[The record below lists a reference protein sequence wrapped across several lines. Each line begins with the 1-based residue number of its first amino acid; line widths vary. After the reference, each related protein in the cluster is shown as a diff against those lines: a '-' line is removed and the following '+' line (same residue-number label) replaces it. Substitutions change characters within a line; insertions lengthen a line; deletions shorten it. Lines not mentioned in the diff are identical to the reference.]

1 MKISELSVRRPVFAA
16 VLSMFLVLI
25 GLASAMKLAVREYPD
40 IDPPIVSIDVT
51 YRGAS
56 AEVMET
62 RVTQIIED
70 QVAGLEGIAKLTSS
84 SRDERATVTLEFSL
98 NRNVDEAANDVRDRV
113 GRVLSQLPPE
123 ADPPQI
129 AKLDSDTQPVMWLT
143 FTSDRHSTLEL
154 TDIAERMLVDRL
166 SVVEGV
172 ARVQLG
178 GARRY
183 AMRVWLDREAM
194 AARGITSEDITQAL
208 RRENVELPAGRLE
221 SAQREFTLR
230 TRTGLV
236 RPEDFAALVID
247 RGSDGNFVR
256 LGDVAQVRIGAE
268 DERSI
273 ARANF
278 EEAISLGIEQQSK
291 ANTVEVSRG
300 IRRAMDEVMP
310 SLPEGVEIGI
320 NFDRAAFIEAS
331 MFEVLKALGFALTL
345 VLLVIYLF
353 LGNLRATLV
362 PALTIPICVIAT
374 FSVMALFGY
383 SINVLILLGLV
394 LAIGLVVDDAIVV
407 LENIWRRV
415 EEGQPPLLAA
425 VEGSKEIGF
434 AVIATTL
441 VLVSVFLPISFI
453 QGNVGRLFRE
463 FGVAVAAAVTIS
475 SLVALTLIPMLSS
488 KIFKAGA
495 QRGWFTTKIEKGF
508 HRLSNGYR
516 RVLAVVVPNPWP
528 VLALALLVTVAAAG
542 LFRALPSEYSPR
554 EDRGILF
561 TVLTAPPGASLE
573 YTEAYARQM
582 EEILMRYVER
592 GDARR
597 VLLRVPGGW
606 GGGGGG
612 VDSARAIVL
621 LEDWANRTLS
631 AEELA
636 DEMRNDL
643 GALPG
648 AQVRVVTPGGLG
660 VRGADRPVQMV
671 LGGAEYAQLAAWR
684 DELMAAAEGIGGIRG
699 LDSNYE
705 ERQPQMRIVIDR
717 NRAAELG
724 VSLENIGRTLET
736 MLGSRAVTTFIDRG
750 REYRV
755 ILQGLAEGRATPS
768 DLSNIYV
775 RSENTGRLVPLSNLV
790 SIAERAGPSQLRRF
804 DRLRSITLSG
814 GLEPGTSLG
823 QALDEFETLAR
834 QILPPEIRISWDGES
849 REFKESGQSLYITF
863 VMALLVVFLVLAAQ
877 FESFR
882 HPLVIMFTVP
892 LAVTGALLGLWLYG
906 ASINVYSQIG
916 LIMLVGLAAKNGV
929 LIVEFANQ
937 LRDRGREFE
946 EALIEASAIRLR
958 PVLMTSACTAIGALP
973 LLLASGAG
981 SESRQAV
988 GIVVVYGM
996 ALTTLLTLFV
1006 VPAAYSVIAR
1016 NTQSPGFVSKKLEK
1030 LRREAGP
1037 DPRLPVPEPTGP
1049 AARVGSDPT

>member
-1 MKISELSVRRPVFAA
+1 MKISEISVRRPVFAT

-25 GLASAMKLAVREYPD
+25 GLASAMNLAVREYPD
-40 IDPPIVSIDVT
+40 IDPPIVSIDT
-51 YRGAS
+51 FYRGAS
-56 AEVMET
+56 AEVIET

-84 SRDERATVTLEFSL
+84 SRDERSSVTIEFSL

-129 AKLDSDTQPVMWLT
+129 AKTDSDTQPVMWLT

-154 TDIAERMLVDRL
+154 TDIAERMLIDRF

-172 ARVQLG
+172 ARVQIG

-183 AMRVWLDREAM
+183 AMRVWMDRQAM
-194 AARGITSEDITQAL
+194 AARGITSEDITSAL

-221 SAQREFTLR
+221 STQREFTLR
-230 TRTGLV
+230 TRTGLT
-236 RPEDFAALVID
+236 RPEDFEALVVT

-273 ARANF
+273 ARANLVP
-278 EEAISLGIEQQSK
+278 AISLGIEQQSK
-291 ANTVEVSRG
+291 ANTVEVSQG
-300 IRRAMDEVMP
+300 IRAAMEEVLP
-310 SLPEGVEIGI
+310 SLPEGVAIAI

-331 MFEVLKALGFALTL
+331 MTEVVKALVFALTL

-353 LGNLRATLV
+353 LGNVRATIV

-374 FSVMALFGY
+374 FSVMAVFGY

-394 LAIGLVVDDAIVV
+394 LAIGLVVDDAIIV

-425 VEGSKEIGF
+425 VEGSREIGF

-463 FGVAVAAAVTIS
+463 FGVAVAAAVGIS

-488 KIFKAGA
+488 KLFKEGE
-495 QRGWFTTKIEKGF
+495 QRGRFTQMIERGF
-508 HRLSNGYR
+508 KRLSGVYR
-516 RVLAVVVPNPWP
+516 RLLSSVVPRPWAVLAV
-528 VLALALLVTVAAAG
+528 ALLVTVMAAG
-542 LFRALPSEYSPR
+542 LFRMLPSEYSPR
-554 EDRGILF
+554 EDRGIFF
-561 TVLTAPPGASLE
+561 TLITAPPGASLE
-573 YTEAYARQM
+573 YTETYARQM
-582 EEILMRYVER
+582 EEILMRYVES
-592 GDARR
+592 GEARR

-606 GGGGGG
+606 GGGGGA
-612 VDSARAIVL
+612 VDNARAIVL
-621 LEDWANRTLS
+621 LEDWGKRERSVEEIADQVRG
-631 AEELA
+631 ELA
-636 DEMRNDL
+636 T
-643 GALPG
+643 LPG
-648 AQVRVVTPGGLG
+648 VQARVITPAGLG

-684 DELMAAAEGIGGIRG
+684 DELMAAAEGVGGLRG

-705 ERQPQMRIVIDR
+705 ERQPQMRIVMDR

-755 ILQGLAEGRATPS
+755 ILQGLAEDRATPT

-775 RSENTGRLVPLSNLV
+775 RSETSGQLVPLSNLV

-804 DRLRSITLSG
+804 DRLRSITITA
-814 GLEPGTSLG
+814 GLEPTASLG
-823 QALDEFETLAR
+823 QALDEFEALAR
-834 QILPPEIRISWDGES
+834 SILPPDIRISWDGES
-849 REFKESGQSLYITF
+849 REFKESGGSLYATF
-863 VMALLVVFLVLAAQ
+863 IMALIVVFLVLAAQ

-892 LAVTGALLGLWLYG
+892 LAITGALLGLWAYG
-906 ASINVYSQIG
+906 GSINVYSQIG

-937 LRDRGREFE
+937 LRDRGMEFN
-946 EALIEASAIRLR
+946 EAVIEAAALRLR
-958 PVLMTSACTAIGALP
+958 PVLMTSTCTAIGALP

-996 ALTTLLTLFV
+996 ALTTVLTLFV

-1016 NTQSPGFVSKKLEK
+1016 NTRSPGHVTKKLEK
-1030 LRREAGP
+1030 LQAGAAQAQAN
-1037 DPRLPVPEPTGP
+1037 P
-1049 AARVGSDPT
+1049 AKS

>member
-1 MKISELSVRRPVFAA
+1 MKISEISVRRPVFAS
-16 VLSMFLVLI
+16 VLSMMLVLI
-25 GLASAMKLAVREYPD
+25 GLASALNLAVREYPD
-40 IDPPIVSIDVT
+40 IDPPIVSIDT
-51 YRGAS
+51 SYRGAS
-56 AEVMET
+56 AEVIET

-70 QVAGLEGIAKLTSS
+70 QVAGLEGIAKLTSTS
-84 SRDERATVTLEFSL
+84 QDERSTIVIEFSL
-98 NRNVDEAANDVRDRV
+98 SRNVDEAANDVRDRV
-113 GRVLSQLPPE
+113 GRVLASLPPE

-129 AKLDSDTQPVMWLT
+129 AKVDSDTQPVMWLT

-154 TDIAERMLVDRL
+154 TDIAERMLIDRL

-172 ARVQLG
+172 ARVRLG

-183 AMRVWLDREAM
+183 AMRIWLDREAM
-194 AARGITSEDITQAL
+194 AARGITSEDVTAAL

-230 TRTGLV
+230 TRTGLTT
-236 RPEDFAALVID
+236 PEDFSALVIR

-256 LGDVAQVRIGAE
+256 LGDVAEVRIGAE
-268 DERSI
+268 DERSV
-273 ARANF
+273 ARANMVP
-278 EEAISLGIEQQSK
+278 AISLGIEQQSK

-300 IRRAMDEVMP
+300 VRAAMDEVLP
-310 SLPEGVEIGI
+310 SLPEGVEIAV

-331 MFEVLKALGFALTL
+331 MFEVVKALAFALSL

-362 PALTIPICVIAT
+362 PAVTIPICVIAT
-374 FSVMALFGY
+374 FSVMAAFGY

-415 EEGQPPLLAA
+415 EDGEPPLLAA
-425 VEGSKEIGF
+425 VEGSREIGF
-434 AVIATTL
+434 AVVATTL

-453 QGNVGRLFRE
+453 QGNIGRLFRE
-463 FGVAVAAAVTIS
+463 FGVAVAAAVAIS

-488 KIFKAGA
+488 KLFHAGERQSRLTVVIERAFKRL
-495 QRGWFTTKIEKGF
+495 RGI
-508 HRLSNGYR
+508 YR
-516 RVLAVVVPNPWP
+516 RVLSVIVPKPWP
-528 VLALALLVTVAAAG
+528 VLAIALLVTVAAAG

-554 EDRGILF
+554 EDRGVFF

-573 YTEAYARQM
+573 YTEAYAQRM
-582 EEILMRYVER
+582 EEILMRLVES
-592 GDARR
+592 GEARR

-606 GGGGGG
+606 GTGGA
-612 VDSARAIVL
+612 VDSARAVVL
-621 LEDWANRTLS
+621 LADWDQRERS
-631 AEELA
+631 AEEIA
-636 DEMRNDL
+636 QSVRDEL

-648 AQVRVVTPGGLG
+648 AQVRVVTPQGLG

-671 LGGAEYAQLAAWR
+671 LGGAEYPALAAWR
-684 DELMAAAEGIGGIRG
+684 DELVAAAEGVGGLRN
-699 LDSNYE
+699 LDSDYE
-705 ERQPQMRIVIDR
+705 ERQPQMRVVVDR

-724 VSLENIGRTLET
+724 VSLENVGRTLET

-755 ILQGLAEGRATPS
+755 ILQGLAEGRATPN

-775 RSENTGRLVPLSNLV
+775 RSETSGQLVPLGNLV
-790 SIAERAGPSQLRRF
+790 RLEERAGPSQLRRF
-804 DRLRSITLSG
+804 DRLRSITITA
-814 GLEPGTSLG
+814 GLDAGASLG
-823 QALDEFETLAR
+823 QSLDEFEELAR
-834 QILPPEIRISWDGES
+834 SILPPDIRISWDGES
-849 REFKESGQSLYITF
+849 REFKESGGSLYATF
-863 VMALLVVFLVLAAQ
+863 VMALVVVFLVLAAQ

-882 HPLVIMFTVP
+882 HPLVIMLTVP
-892 LAVTGALLGLWLYG
+892 LAVTGALLGLWFYG

-937 LRDRGREFE
+937 LRDRGEHFE
-946 EALIEASAIRLR
+946 RAIVEAAAIRLR

-996 ALTTLLTLFV
+996 ALTTVLTLFV
-1006 VPAAYSVIAR
+1006 VPAAYAVIAR
-1016 NTQSPGFVSKKLEK
+1016 HTKSPEHVTRTLEK
-1030 LRREAGP
+1030 LRAESRP
-1037 DPRLPVPEPTGP
+1037 
-1049 AARVGSDPT
+1049 GSA

>member
-1 MKISELSVRRPVFAA
+1 MKISEISVRRPVFAT
-16 VLSMFLVLI
+16 VLSLFLVLI
-25 GLASAMKLAVREYPD
+25 GLASALNLAVREYPD
-40 IDPPIVSIDVT
+40 IDPPIVSIDTT

-56 AEVMET
+56 AEVIET

-70 QVAGLEGIAKLTSS
+70 QVAGLEGIVKLTST
-84 SRDERATVTLEFSL
+84 SRDERSTVMLEFSL

-113 GRVLSQLPPE
+113 GRVLSQLPSE

-129 AKLDSDTQPVMWLT
+129 AKSDSDTQPVMWLT

-172 ARVQLG
+172 ARVRLG

-194 AARGITSEDITQAL
+194 AARGITSEDITAAL

-221 SAQREFTLR
+221 SSQREFTLR
-230 TRTGLV
+230 TRTGLI
-236 RPEDFAALVID
+236 RPDDFAALVIE
-247 RGSDGNFVR
+247 RASDGNFVR

-268 DERSI
+268 DERSV
-273 ARANF
+273 ARANL
-278 EEAISLGIEQQSK
+278 EPAISLGIEQQSK

-300 IRRAMDEVMP
+300 IQAAIAEVMP

-331 MFEVLKALGFALTL
+331 MAEVLKALGFALTL

-353 LGNLRATLV
+353 LGNVRATLV

-374 FSVMALFGY
+374 FSVMAVFGY

-407 LENIWRRV
+407 LENIWRRI
-415 EEGQPPLLAA
+415 EEGEPPLLAA
-425 VEGSKEIGF
+425 VEGCKEIGF
-434 AVIATTL
+434 AVVATTL

-463 FGVAVAAAVTIS
+463 FGVAVAAAVGIS

-488 KIFKAGA
+488 KLFKAGE
-495 QRGWFTTKIEKGF
+495 QRGRFTNFIERGF
-508 HRLSNGYR
+508 KRLGRLYQ
-516 RVLAVVVPNPWP
+516 RVLRVVVPNPWP
-528 VLALALLVTVAAAG
+528 VLAVALLVTVAAAG
-542 LFRALPSEYSPR
+542 LFRALPSEYAPR
-554 EDRGILF
+554 EDRGIFF
-561 TVLTAPPGASLE
+561 TVMTAPPGSSLE
-573 YTEAYARQM
+573 YTEAYARRM
-582 EEILMRYVER
+582 EEILMRYVDT
-592 GDARR
+592 GDVMR

-606 GGGGGG
+606 GAGGG
-612 VDSARAIVL
+612 VDSARAVVL
-621 LEDWANRTLS
+621 LENWARRSRN
-631 AEELA
+631 AEEIAADVRRDLA
-636 DEMRNDL
+636 D
-643 GALPG
+643 LPG
-648 AQVRVVTPGGLG
+648 VQIRVITPQGLG

-671 LGGAEYAQLAAWR
+671 LGGAEYSQLAAWR
-684 DELMAAAEGIGGIRG
+684 DELMELAEGVAGMRG

-705 ERQPQMRIVIDR
+705 ERQPQMRVSVDR

-755 ILQGLAEGRATPS
+755 ILQGLAEGRATPN
-768 DLSNIYV
+768 DLTNIYV
-775 RSENTGRLVPLSNLV
+775 RSETSGQLVPLGNLV
-790 SIAERAGPSQLRRF
+790 RLEDRAGPAELRRF
-804 DRLRSITLSG
+804 DRLRSITLTA
-814 GLEPGTSLG
+814 GLDPGASLG
-823 QALDEFETLAR
+823 QALDEFEALAR
-834 QILPPEIRISWDGES
+834 SILPPEVRISWDGES
-849 REFKESGQSLYITF
+849 REFKESGHSLYITF
-863 VMALLVVFLVLAAQ
+863 VFALVVVFLVLAAQ

-892 LAVTGALLGLWLYG
+892 LAITGALLGLWAYDG
-906 ASINVYSQIG
+906 SINVYSQIG

-937 LRDRGREFE
+937 LRDRGKPFE
-946 EALIEASAIRLR
+946 DAVVEASAIRLR
-958 PVLMTSACTAIGALP
+958 PVLMTSTCTAIGALP
-973 LLLASGAG
+973 LLLATGAG
-981 SESRQAV
+981 AESRQAV

-996 ALTTLLTLFV
+996 LLTTVLTLFV
-1006 VPAAYSVIAR
+1006 VPAAYAVIAR
-1016 NTQSPGFVSKKLEK
+1016 NTKSPGHIAKKLES
-1030 LRREAGP
+1030 LRTGRGRVAGR
-1037 DPRLPVPEPTGP
+1037 DGATEP
-1049 AARVGSDPT
+1049 S

>member
-1 MKISELSVRRPVFAA
+1 MKISELSVRRPVFAT
-16 VLSMFLVLI
+16 VLSLFLVLI
-25 GLASAMKLAVREYPD
+25 GLASAMNLAVREYPD
-40 IDPPIVSIDVT
+40 IDPPIVSIDTT

-56 AEVMET
+56 AEVIET

-70 QVAGLEGIAKLTSS
+70 QVAGLEGIVKLTST
-84 SRDERATVTLEFSL
+84 SRDERSTVVIEFSL

-113 GRVLSQLPPE
+113 GRVAAQLPPE

-129 AKLDSDTQPVMWLT
+129 AKADSDTQPVMWLT

-154 TDIAERMLVDRL
+154 TDIAERMLVDRF

-172 ARVQLG
+172 ARVQIG

-194 AARGITSEDITQAL
+194 AARGITSEDITAAL

-221 SAQREFTLR
+221 STQREFTLR
-230 TRTGLV
+230 TRTGLT
-236 RPEDFAALVID
+236 RAEDFAALVIE
-247 RGSDGNFVR
+247 RGADGNFVR

-268 DERSI
+268 DERSA
-273 ARANF
+273 ARANLVP
-278 EEAISLGIEQQSK
+278 AISLGISQQSK

-300 IRRAMDEVMP
+300 IRAAMDEVMP

-331 MFEVLKALGFALTL
+331 MLEVVKALAFALSL

-353 LGNLRATLV
+353 LGNVRATLV
-362 PALTIPICVIAT
+362 PAVTIPICIIAT
-374 FSVMALFGY
+374 FSVMAFFGY

-415 EEGQPPLLAA
+415 EEGEPPLLAA
-425 VEGSKEIGF
+425 VNGSREIGF

-463 FGVAVAAAVTIS
+463 FGVAVAAAVGIS

-488 KIFKAGA
+488 KLFKAD
-495 QRGWFTTKIEKGF
+495 QERGWLTRQVERGF
-508 HRLSNGYR
+508 KRLGNFYR
-516 RVLAVVVPNPWP
+516 RLLQAIVPRPWAVLAM
-528 VLALALLVTVAAAG
+528 ALLVTVAAAG
-542 LFRALPSEYSPR
+542 LFRALPSEYAPR
-554 EDRGILF
+554 EDRGIFF
-561 TVLTAPPGASLE
+561 TLITAPPGASLE
-573 YTEAYARQM
+573 YTESYAHRM
-582 EEILMRYVER
+582 EEILMRYVDSGE
-592 GDARR
+592 ARR

-606 GGGGGG
+606 GGGGG

-621 LEDWANRTLS
+621 LEDWDQRERSVEEIANQVRGELS
-631 AEELA
+631 E
-636 DEMRNDL
+636 
-643 GALPG
+643 LPG
-648 AQVRVVTPGGLG
+648 VQARVITPAGLG

-684 DELMAAAEGIGGIRG
+684 DELMEAAEGVGGLRG
-699 LDSNYE
+699 LDSDYE
-705 ERQPQMRIVIDR
+705 ERQPQMRVVIDR

-755 ILQGLAEGRATPS
+755 ILQGLAEGRATPT
-768 DLSNIYV
+768 DLANIYV
-775 RSENTGRLVPLSNLV
+775 RSETSGLLVPLSNLV
-790 SIAERAGPSQLRRF
+790 SIAERAGPAELRRF
-804 DRLRSITLSG
+804 DRLRSITLSA
-814 GLEPGTSLG
+814 GLEPTASLG
-823 QALDEFETLAR
+823 QALDEFEALAR
-834 QILPPEIRISWDGES
+834 SILPPDIRISWDGES
-849 REFKESGQSLYITF
+849 REFKESGGSLYVTF
-863 VMALLVVFLVLAAQ
+863 VMALIVVFLVLAAQ

-892 LAVTGALLGLWLYG
+892 LAITGALLGLWAYG
-906 ASINVYSQIG
+906 GTINVYSQIG

-937 LRDRGREFE
+937 LRDRGMAFE
-946 EALIEASAIRLR
+946 EAVIEAAVIRLR

-973 LLLASGAG
+973 LLLAAGAG

-996 ALTTLLTLFV
+996 ALTTVLTLVV

-1016 NTQSPGFVSKKLEK
+1016 NTKSPGHVARRLEE
-1030 LRREAGP
+1030 LRQKGAR
-1037 DPRLPVPEPTGP
+1037 
-1049 AARVGSDPT
+1049 AAATRS

>member
-1 MKISELSVRRPVFAA
+1 MKISEISVRRPVFAT
-16 VLSMFLVLI
+16 VLSLFLVLI
-25 GLASAMKLAVREYPD
+25 GLASALNLAVREYPD
-40 IDPPIVSIDVT
+40 IDPPIVSIDTT

-56 AEVMET
+56 AEVIET

-70 QVAGLEGIAKLTSS
+70 QVAGLEGIVKLTST
-84 SRDERATVTLEFSL
+84 SRDERSTVTLEFSL

-113 GRVLSQLPPE
+113 GRVLSQLPSE

-129 AKLDSDTQPVMWLT
+129 AKSDSDTQPVMWLT

-172 ARVQLG
+172 ARVRLG

-183 AMRVWLDREAM
+183 AMRIWLDREAM
-194 AARGITSEDITQAL
+194 AARGITSEDITAAL

-221 SAQREFTLR
+221 STQREFTLR

-236 RPEDFAALVID
+236 RPDDFAALVIE
-247 RGSDGNFVR
+247 RASDGNFVR

-268 DERSI
+268 DERSV
-273 ARANF
+273 ARANL
-278 EEAISLGIEQQSK
+278 EPAISLGIEQQSK

-300 IRRAMDEVMP
+300 IQAAIAEVMP

-331 MFEVLKALGFALTL
+331 MAEVVKALGFALTL

-415 EEGQPPLLAA
+415 EEGEPPLLAA
-425 VEGSKEIGF
+425 VEGCKEIGF
-434 AVIATTL
+434 AVVATTL

-463 FGVAVAAAVTIS
+463 FGVAVAAAVGIS

-488 KIFKAGA
+488 KLFKAGE
-495 QRGWFTTKIEKGF
+495 QRGRFTTIIERGF
-508 HRLSNGYR
+508 KKLGNLYR
-516 RVLAVVVPNPWP
+516 RVLRTMVPKPWP
-528 VLALALLVTVAAAG
+528 VLAVALFVTVGAVG
-542 LFRALPSEYSPR
+542 LFRALPSEYAPR
-554 EDRGILF
+554 EDRGIFF
-561 TVLTAPPGASLE
+561 TVMTAPPGASLE
-573 YTEAYARQM
+573 YTEAYARRM
-582 EEILMRYVER
+582 EEILMRYVDTGEV
-592 GDARR
+592 RR

-606 GGGGGG
+606 GAGGG
-612 VDSARAIVL
+612 VDSARAVVL
-621 LEDWANRTLS
+621 LDDWGRRSRS
-631 AEELA
+631 AEQIAADVRRDLA
-636 DEMRNDL
+636 D
-643 GALPG
+643 LPG
-648 AQVRVVTPGGLG
+648 VQMRVITPQGLG

-671 LGGAEYAQLAAWR
+671 LGGAEYSQLAAWR
-684 DELMAAAEGIGGIRG
+684 DELMELAEGVAGMRG
-699 LDSNYE
+699 LDSDYE
-705 ERQPQMRIVIDR
+705 ERQPQMRVSVDR

-755 ILQGLAEGRATPS
+755 ILQGLAEGRATPN

-775 RSENTGRLVPLSNLV
+775 RSETSGQLVPLGNLV
-790 SIAERAGPSQLRRF
+790 RLEDRAGPAELRRF
-804 DRLRSITLSG
+804 DRLRSITLNA
-814 GLEPGTSLG
+814 GLDPGASLG
-823 QALDEFETLAR
+823 QALDEFEALAR
-834 QILPPEIRISWDGES
+834 SVLPPEVRISWDGES
-849 REFKESGQSLYITF
+849 REFKESGHSLYFTF
-863 VMALLVVFLVLAAQ
+863 VMALIVVFLVLAAQ

-892 LAVTGALLGLWLYG
+892 LAITGALLGLWAYG
-906 ASINVYSQIG
+906 GSINVYSQIG

-937 LRDRGREFE
+937 LRDRGMEFE
-946 EALIEASAIRLR
+946 EAVVEAAAIRLR
-958 PVLMTSACTAIGALP
+958 PVLMTQIATICGLIPVALSTSQGAEFRNAMGILVIGGLISSTALTLVVVPVAYTLMEDARTRMGRIGGTMRRIGAKL
-973 LLLASGAG
+973 SGKAPG
-981 SESRQAV
+981 A
-988 GIVVVYGM
+988 
-996 ALTTLLTLFV
+996 
-1006 VPAAYSVIAR
+1006 PA
-1016 NTQSPGFVSKKLEK
+1016 E
-1030 LRREAGP
+1030 
-1037 DPRLPVPEPTGP
+1037 
-1049 AARVGSDPT
+1049 

>member
-1 MKISELSVRRPVFAA
+1 MKISELSVKRPVFAT

-25 GLASAMKLAVREYPD
+25 GLASAMNLAVREYPD
-40 IDPPIVSIDVT
+40 IDPPIVSIDT
-51 YRGAS
+51 SYRGAS
-56 AEVMET
+56 AEIIET

-70 QVAGLEGIAKLTSS
+70 QVAGLEGITKLTST
-84 SRDERATVTLEFSL
+84 SRDERSTVTLEFSL

-113 GRVLSQLPPE
+113 GRVLGQLPAE
-123 ADPPQI
+123 ADPPTI
-129 AKLDSDTQPVMWLT
+129 AKADSDTQPVMWLT

-166 SVVEGV
+166 SVVDGV
-172 ARVQLG
+172 ARVRLG

-194 AARGITSEDITQAL
+194 AARGITSEDITAAL
-208 RRENVELPAGRLE
+208 RRENIELPAGRLE
-221 SAQREFTLR
+221 STQREFTLR
-230 TRTGLV
+230 TRTGLT
-236 RPEDFAALVID
+236 RAEDFAALVIQ
-247 RGSDGNFVR
+247 RGSDGNFIR
-256 LGDVAQVRIGAE
+256 LSDVAQVRVGAE
-268 DERSI
+268 DERSV
-273 ARANF
+273 ARANR
-278 EEAISLGIEQQSK
+278 EPAISLGIEQQSK

-300 IRRAMDEVMP
+300 VRAAIDEVLP

-320 NFDRAAFIEAS
+320 NFDRATFIRAS
-331 MFEVLKALGFALTL
+331 MFEVLKALGFALSL

-353 LGNLRATLV
+353 LGNVRATLV
-362 PALTIPICVIAT
+362 PAVTIPICVIAT

-415 EEGQPPLLAA
+415 EGGEEPLLAA

-434 AVIATTL
+434 AVVATTL

-463 FGVAVAAAVTIS
+463 FGVAVAAAVGIS

-488 KIFKAGA
+488 KIFKSGE
-495 QRGWFTTKIEKGF
+495 QRGWLTTRVELGF
-508 HRLSNGYR
+508 KRLRYYYR
-516 RVLAVVVPNPWP
+516 RVLAVIVPKPWP
-528 VLALALLVTVAAAG
+528 VIAVALFVTVAAAG
-542 LFRALPSEYSPR
+542 LFRALPSEYAPR
-554 EDRGILF
+554 EDRGIFF
-561 TVLTAPPGASLE
+561 TLITAPPGASLE
-573 YTEAYARQM
+573 YTEAYAQRM
-582 EEILMRYVER
+582 EEILMRYVDSGEV
-592 GDARR
+592 RR

-606 GGGGGG
+606 GGGGG

-621 LEDWANRTLS
+621 LEDWAKRERS
-631 AEELA
+631 VEAIAAEVRDELA
-636 DEMRNDL
+636 VF
-643 GALPG
+643 PG
-648 AQVRVVTPGGLG
+648 VQARVITPAGLG

-684 DELMAAAEGIGGIRG
+684 DELMELAEGVGGLRD

-736 MLGSRAVTTFIDRG
+736 MLGSRQVTTFIDRG
-750 REYRV
+750 REYQV
-755 ILQGLAEGRATPS
+755 ILQGLAEGRATPD

-775 RSENTGRLVPLSNLV
+775 RSETSGRLVPLGNLV
-790 SIAERAGPSQLRRF
+790 TLAERAGPAELRRF
-804 DRLRSITLSG
+804 DRLRSITLTA
-814 GLEPGTSLG
+814 GLEPGASLG
-823 QALDEFETLAR
+823 EALDEFEALAR
-834 QILPPEIRISWDGES
+834 SILPPDVRISWDGEA
-849 REFKESGQSLYITF
+849 REFKESGASLYVTF
-863 VMALLVVFLVLAAQ
+863 FMALVVVFLVLAAQ

-882 HPLVIMFTVP
+882 HPLAIMFTVP
-892 LAVTGALLGLWLYG
+892 LAVTGALLGLWAYG
-906 ASINVYSQIG
+906 GSINVYSQIG

-937 LRDRGREFE
+937 LRDRGMEFT
-946 EALIEASAIRLR
+946 EAVIEASAIRLR

-981 SESRQAV
+981 SESRQSV

-996 ALTTLLTLFV
+996 ALTTFLTLFI
-1006 VPAAYSVIAR
+1006 VPAAYAIIAR
-1016 NTQSPGFVSKKLEK
+1016 HTRPTGHVARKLEA
-1030 LRREAGP
+1030 LRS
-1037 DPRLPVPEPTGP
+1037 
-1049 AARVGSDPT
+1049 AR

>member
-1 MKISELSVRRPVFAA
+1 MKISEFSVRRPVFAT

-25 GLASAMKLAVREYPD
+25 GLASAMNLAVREYPD
-40 IDPPIVSIDVT
+40 IDPPIVSIDTT

-56 AEVMET
+56 AEVIET

-70 QVAGLEGIAKLTSS
+70 QVAGLEGITKLTST
-84 SRDERATVTLEFSL
+84 SRDERSTVTIEFSL

-113 GRVLSQLPPE
+113 GRVVGLLPPE

-129 AKLDSDTQPVMWLT
+129 AKADSDTQPVMWLT

-154 TDIAERMLVDRL
+154 TDIAERMMIDRF

-172 ARVQLG
+172 ARVRLG
-178 GARRY
+178 GERRF

-194 AARGITSEDITQAL
+194 AARGITSEDITAAL

-221 SAQREFTLR
+221 STQREFTLR
-230 TRTGLV
+230 TRTGLA
-236 RPEDFAALVID
+236 RPDDFAALVIE

-268 DERSI
+268 DERSV
-273 ARANF
+273 ARANQMA
-278 EEAISLGIEQQSK
+278 AISLGIEQQSK

-300 IRRAMDEVMP
+300 VRAAMDEVMP
-310 SLPEGVEIGI
+310 SLPEGIQIEI

-331 MFEVLKALGFALTL
+331 MFEVLKALAFALSL

-353 LGNLRATLV
+353 LGNVRATLV
-362 PALTIPICVIAT
+362 PAVTIPICVIAT
-374 FSVMALFGY
+374 FAVMAAFGY

-415 EEGQPPLLAA
+415 EQGQQPLLAA
-425 VEGSKEIGF
+425 VEGSREIGF

-453 QGNVGRLFRE
+453 QGNIGRLFRE
-463 FGVAVAAAVTIS
+463 FGVAVAAAVGIS

-488 KIFKAGA
+488 KLFKAD
-495 QRGWFTTKIEKGF
+495 QERGWLTTQVERGF
-508 HRLSNGYR
+508 KRLGHLYR
-516 RVLAVVVPNPWP
+516 RLLGSIVPNPWA
-528 VLALALLVTVAAAG
+528 VLAVALLVTVAAAG
-542 LFRALPSEYSPR
+542 LFRALPAEYAPR
-554 EDRGILF
+554 EDRGVFF
-561 TVLTAPPGASLE
+561 TLITAPPGASLE
-573 YTEAYARQM
+573 YTEAYAQRM
-582 EEILMRYVER
+582 EQILMRYVDSGE
-592 GDARR
+592 ARR

-606 GGGGGG
+606 GGGGG

-621 LEDWANRTLS
+621 LADWGSRTRS
-631 AEELA
+631 AEQIAEEVRGEL
-636 DEMRNDL
+636 EQ
-643 GALPG
+643 LPG
-648 AQVRVVTPGGLG
+648 VQARVITPAGLG

-684 DELMAAAEGIGGIRG
+684 DELMDMAEGVGGLHG

-705 ERQPQMRIVIDR
+705 ERQPQMRVVVDR

-775 RSENTGRLVPLSNLV
+775 RSETSGRLVPLSNLV
-790 SIAERAGPSQLRRF
+790 NIAERAGPAELRRF
-804 DRLRSITLSG
+804 DRLRSITITA
-814 GLEPGTSLG
+814 GLESGASLG
-823 QALDEFETLAR
+823 HALDELEALAR
-834 QILPPEIRISWDGES
+834 SILPPEIRISWDGEA
-849 REFKESGQSLYITF
+849 REFKESGGSLYTTF
-863 VMALLVVFLVLAAQ
+863 VMALIVVFLVLAAQ

-892 LAVTGALLGLWLYG
+892 LAMTGALLGLWAYG
-906 ASINVYSQIG
+906 GSINVYSQIG

-937 LRDRGREFE
+937 LRDRGMEFN
-946 EALIEASAIRLR
+946 EAVIEAAAIRLR
-958 PVLMTSACTAIGALP
+958 PVLMTSTCTAIGALP

-996 ALTTLLTLFV
+996 ALTTFLTLFV

-1016 NTQSPGFVSKKLEK
+1016 NTKSPGHVTRRLNELRAGGSQSPV
-1030 LRREAGP
+1030 A
-1037 DPRLPVPEPTGP
+1037 
-1049 AARVGSDPT
+1049 

>member
-1 MKISELSVRRPVFAA
+1 MKISELSVRRPVFAM

-25 GLASAMKLAVREYPD
+25 GLASAVNLAVREYPD
-40 IDPPIVSIDVT
+40 IDPPIVSIEVT

-56 AEVMET
+56 AEVIET

-70 QVAGLEGIAKLTSS
+70 QVAGLEGITKLTSS
-84 SRDERATVTLEFSL
+84 SRDERSSVTIEFSL
-98 NRNVDEAANDVRDRV
+98 NRDVDEAANDVRDRV
-113 GRVLSQLPPE
+113 GRVLALLPPE
-123 ADPPQI
+123 ADPPRI
-129 AKLDSDTQPVMWLT
+129 AKQDSDTQPVMWLT

-154 TDIAERMLVDRL
+154 TDIAERMLIDRL

-172 ARVQLG
+172 ATVQLN
-178 GARRY
+178 GARRF

-194 AARGITSEDITQAL
+194 AARGVTSEDITAAL

-236 RPEDFAALVID
+236 RPDDFAALVIR
-247 RGSDGNFVR
+247 RGSDGNFIR
-256 LGDVAQVRIGAE
+256 LGDVADVRIGAE
-268 DERSI
+268 DERSV
-273 ARANF
+273 ARANLVP
-278 EEAISLGIEQQSK
+278 AISLGILQQSK

-300 IRRAMDEVMP
+300 IRAAMEEVMP

-331 MFEVLKALGFALTL
+331 MVEVVKALLFALTL

-362 PALTIPICVIAT
+362 PAVTIPICVIAT

-415 EEGQPPLLAA
+415 EEGEPPLLAA

-441 VLVSVFLPISFI
+441 VLVAVFLPISFI

-475 SLVALTLIPMLSS
+475 SLIALTLIPMLSS
-488 KIFKAGA
+488 KLFKAGE
-495 QRGWFTTKIEKGF
+495 QRGGLTSLIDRAFK
-508 HRLSNGYR
+508 RLGKGYR
-516 RVLAVVVPNPWP
+516 ALLSRIVPSPGP
-528 VLALALLVTVAAAG
+528 VLAIALLVTVAAAG
-542 LFRALPSEYSPR
+542 LFRALPSEYAPR
-554 EDRGILF
+554 EDRGIFF
-561 TVLTAPPGASLE
+561 TLITAPQGASLE
-573 YTEAYARQM
+573 FTEAYAQRM
-582 EEILMRYVER
+582 EEILMRYVES
-592 GDARR
+592 GEARR

-606 GGGGGG
+606 GGGGG

-621 LEDWANRTLS
+621 LEDWDKRERSVEEIAADVRRELS
-631 AEELA
+631 
-636 DEMRNDL
+636 
-643 GALPG
+643 ALPG
-648 AQVRVVTPGGLG
+648 VQARVITPAGLG

-671 LGGAEYAQLAAWR
+671 LGGAEYAQLAVWR
-684 DELMAAAEGIGGIRG
+684 DELMALADGVGGITG
-699 LDSNYE
+699 MDSNYE

-736 MLGSRAVTTFIDRG
+736 MLGSRSVTTFIDRG

-755 ILQGLAEGRATPS
+755 VLQGQPEGRSTPN

-775 RSENTGRLVPLSNLV
+775 RSETSGQLVPLATLV
-790 SIAERAGPSQLRRF
+790 TLVERAGPAELRRF
-804 DRLRSITLSG
+804 DRLRSITLSA
-814 GLEPGTSLG
+814 GLEQGTSLG
-823 QALDEFETLAR
+823 QALDQLETLAR
-834 QILPPEIRISWDGES
+834 SVLPPDIRISWDGES
-849 REFKESGQSLYITF
+849 REFKESGGSLYVTF
-863 VMALLVVFLVLAAQ
+863 FMALVFVFLVLAAQ

-892 LAVTGALLGLWLYG
+892 LAITGALLGLWAYG
-906 ASINVYSQIG
+906 GSINVYSQIG

-937 LRDRGREFE
+937 LRDRGMAFE
-946 EALIEASAIRLR
+946 DSIVEAAVIRLR

-1006 VPAAYSVIAR
+1006 VPAAYAVIAR
-1016 NTQSPGFVSKKLEK
+1016 NTRSPGYVSKKLEK
-1030 LRREAGP
+1030 LREKAAAGGSIPRPEA
-1037 DPRLPVPEPTGP
+1037 TGP
-1049 AARVGSDPT
+1049 TARVGSDPA

>member
-1 MKISELSVRRPVFAA
+1 MKISEISVRRPVFAM
-16 VLSMFLVLI
+16 VLSMMLVLI
-25 GLASAMKLAVREYPD
+25 GLASALNLAVREYPD
-40 IDPPIVSIDVT
+40 IDPPIVSIDT
-51 YRGAS
+51 SYRGAS
-56 AEVMET
+56 ADIIET
-62 RVTQIIED
+62 RVTQVIED
-70 QVAGLEGIAKLTSS
+70 QVAGLEGIVKLTSRSQDEQS
-84 SRDERATVTLEFSL
+84 SVDIEFSL
-98 NRNVDEAANDVRDRV
+98 DRNVDEAANDVRDRI

-123 ADPPQI
+123 ADPPRI
-129 AKLDSDTQPVMWLT
+129 AKSDSDTQPVMWLT

-154 TDIAERMLVDRL
+154 TDIAERMVVDRM

-172 ARVQLG
+172 ARVRLS
-178 GARRY
+178 GARRF
-183 AMRVWLDREAM
+183 AMRIWLDREAM
-194 AARGITSEDITQAL
+194 AARGVTSEDITAAL

-221 SAQREFTLR
+221 STQREFTLR

-236 RPEDFAALVID
+236 TPEDFGALVVR
-247 RGSDGNFVR
+247 RGNDGNFVR
-256 LGDVAQVRIGAE
+256 MSDIAEVRIGAE
-268 DERSI
+268 DERSV
-273 ARANF
+273 ARAN
-278 EEAISLGIEQQSK
+278 EVPAISLGVEQQSK
-291 ANTVEVSRG
+291 ANTVEVSQG
-300 IRRAMDEVMP
+300 IRAAIEEITP

-320 NFDRAAFIEAS
+320 NFDRATFIEAS
-331 MFEVLKALGFALTL
+331 MMEVVKALGFALTL
-345 VLLVIYLF
+345 VLIVIYLF

-362 PALTIPICVIAT
+362 PAVTIPICVIAT

-415 EEGQPPLLAA
+415 EEGEPPLLAA

-463 FGVAVAAAVTIS
+463 FGVAVAAAVGIS

-488 KIFKAGA
+488 KLFKHGQ
-495 QRGWFTTKIEKGF
+495 QRGRMTNAIERGF
-508 HRLSNGYR
+508 KRFGEFYKRLLWRIVPSPWA
-516 RVLAVVVPNPWP
+516 VLAV
-528 VLALALLVTVAAAG
+528 ALFVTVAAAG
-542 LFRALPSEYSPR
+542 LFRMLPTEYAPR
-554 EDRGILF
+554 EDRGIFF
-561 TVLTAPPGASLE
+561 TLITAPPGASLE
-573 YTEAYARQM
+573 YTESYAERM
-582 EEILMRYVER
+582 EEILMRYVDSGE
-592 GDARR
+592 ARR

-606 GGGGGG
+606 GSGGG

-621 LEDWANRTLS
+621 LEDWAKRERS
-631 AEELA
+631 VEEIA
-636 DEMRNDL
+636 
-643 GALPG
+643 
-648 AQVRVVTPGGLG
+648 AQVREELSVLPGVQARVITPAGLG

-684 DELMAAAEGIGGIRG
+684 DELMAAAEGYAGITG

-705 ERQPQMRIVIDR
+705 ERQPQMRVVIDR

-736 MLGSRAVTTFIDRG
+736 MLGSRAVTTFIERG

-755 ILQGLAEGRATPS
+755 ILQGQAEGRATPN

-775 RSENTGRLVPLSNLV
+775 RSETSGQLVPLGNLV
-790 SIAERAGPSQLRRF
+790 TLDERAGPSQLRRF
-804 DRLRSITLSG
+804 DRLRSITISG

-823 QALDEFETLAR
+823 EALDSFEQLAR
-834 QILPPEIRISWDGES
+834 EILPPDIRISWDGES
-849 REFKESGQSLYITF
+849 REFKESGNSLYITF
-863 VMALLVVFLVLAAQ
+863 IMALVVVFLVLAAQ

-892 LAVTGALLGLWLYG
+892 LAMTGALLGLWAYG
-906 ASINVYSQIG
+906 GSINVYSQIG

-937 LRDRGREFE
+937 LRDRGREFN
-946 EALIEASAIRLR
+946 EAIIEASAIRLR

-996 ALTTLLTLFV
+996 LLTTVLTLFV
-1006 VPAAYSVIAR
+1006 VPAAYAVIAR
-1016 NTQSPGFVSKKLEK
+1016 NTKSPGHVGKKLEK
-1030 LRREAGP
+1030 LRAGEA
-1037 DPRLPVPEPTGP
+1037 T
-1049 AARVGSDPT
+1049 

>member
-25 GLASAMKLAVREYPD
+25 GLASALNLAVREYPD
-40 IDPPIVSIDVT
+40 IDPPIVSIDTT

-56 AEVMET
+56 AEVIET

-70 QVAGLEGIAKLTSS
+70 QVAGLEGIQTLTST
-84 SRDERATVTLEFSL
+84 SRDERSTVTLEFSL

-129 AKLDSDTQPVMWLT
+129 AKADSDTQPVMWLT
-143 FTSDRHSTLEL
+143 FTSPNHSTLEL
-154 TDIAERMLVDRL
+154 TDIAERMLIDRF

-194 AARGITSEDITQAL
+194 AARGITSEDITAAL

-230 TRTGLV
+230 TRTGLTSA
-236 RPEDFAALVID
+236 EDFAALVIR
-247 RGSDGNFVR
+247 RGGDGNFVR
-256 LGDVAQVRIGAE
+256 LGDVAEVRVGAE
-268 DERSI
+268 DERSA
-273 ARANF
+273 ARANMIP
-278 EEAISLGIEQQSK
+278 AISLGIEQQSK

-300 IRRAMDEVMP
+300 IRAAMEEVLP
-310 SLPEGVEIGI
+310 SLPEGVEISI

-331 MFEVLKALGFALTL
+331 MLEVIKALGFALTL

-353 LGNLRATLV
+353 LGNVRATLV

-374 FSVMALFGY
+374 FAVMALFGY

-415 EEGQPPLLAA
+415 EEGEPPLLAA
-425 VEGSKEIGF
+425 VNGSREIGF
-434 AVIATTL
+434 AVVATTL

-463 FGVAVAAAVTIS
+463 FGVAVAAAVGIS
-475 SLVALTLIPMLSS
+475 SVVALTLIPMLSS
-488 KIFKAGA
+488 KVFKAGA
-495 QRGWFTTKIEKGF
+495 QRGRMTTVIERNFK
-508 HRLSNGYR
+508 RLGNVYR
-516 RVLAVVVPNPWP
+516 RMLSSIVPRPWAVLAIAG
-528 VLALALLVTVAAAG
+528 LITVAAVG
-542 LFRALPSEYSPR
+542 LFRLLPSEYAPR
-554 EDRGILF
+554 EDRGIFFALI
-561 TVLTAPPGASLE
+561 TAPPGASLE
-573 YTEAYARQM
+573 YTEAYAQRM
-582 EEILMRYVER
+582 EQIMMRYVEN
-592 GDARR
+592 GEARR

-606 GGGGGG
+606 GGGGG

-621 LEDWANRTLS
+621 LEDWDKRERTVEEIA
-631 AEELA
+631 AEVRTELA
-636 DEMRNDL
+636 D
-643 GALPG
+643 LPG
-648 AQVRVVTPGGLG
+648 VQARVITPAGLG

-684 DELMAAAEGIGGIRG
+684 DELMAAAEGVAGLRG

-705 ERQPQMRIVIDR
+705 ERQPQMRVVVDR

-724 VSLENIGRTLET
+724 VSLENVGRTLET
-736 MLGSRAVTTFIDRG
+736 MLGSRAVTTYIDRG

-755 ILQGLAEGRATPS
+755 ILQGQAEGRATPS

-775 RSENTGRLVPLSNLV
+775 RSETSGLLVPLSNLV
-790 SIAERAGPSQLRRF
+790 SIAERAGPAELRRF
-804 DRLRSITLSG
+804 DRLRSITLNA
-814 GLEPGTSLG
+814 GLDSGTSLG
-823 QALDEFETLAR
+823 QALDEFEALAR
-834 QILPPEIRISWDGES
+834 AILPPDIRISWDGES
-849 REFKESGQSLYITF
+849 REFKDSGGSLYVTF
-863 VMALLVVFLVLAAQ
+863 VMALIVVFLVLAAQ

-892 LAVTGALLGLWLYG
+892 LALTGALLGLWAYG
-906 ASINVYSQIG
+906 GSINVYSQIG

-937 LRDRGREFE
+937 LRDRGMAFN
-946 EALIEASAIRLR
+946 EAVIEASVIRLR

-981 SESRQAV
+981 YESRQAV

-996 ALTTLLTLFV
+996 TLTTVLTLFV

-1016 NTQSPGFVSKKLEK
+1016 NTKSPGHIAKRLEK
-1030 LRREAGP
+1030 LRTEAH
-1037 DPRLPVPEPTGP
+1037 
-1049 AARVGSDPT
+1049 VGTR

>member
-1 MKISELSVRRPVFAA
+1 MKISELSVRRPVFAT
-16 VLSMFLVLI
+16 VLSLLLVLV
-25 GLASAMKLAVREYPD
+25 GLASALNLAVREYPD
-40 IDPPIVSIDVT
+40 IDPPIVSIDTT

-56 AEVMET
+56 AEVIET
-62 RVTQIIED
+62 RVTQVIED
-70 QVAGLEGIAKLTSS
+70 QVAGLEGIVKLTST
-84 SRDERATVTLEFSL
+84 SRDERSSVTIEFSL

-113 GRVLSQLPPE
+113 GRVVGSLPAE

-129 AKLDSDTQPVMWLT
+129 AKSDSDTQPVMWLT

-183 AMRVWLDREAM
+183 AMRVWMDREAM
-194 AARGITSEDITQAL
+194 AARGITSEDITAAL

-230 TRTGLV
+230 TRTGLH
-236 RPEDFAALVID
+236 RPEDFAALVIQ
-247 RGSDGNFVR
+247 RGGDGNFVR
-256 LGDVAQVRIGAE
+256 LGDIAQVRIGAE

-273 ARANF
+273 ARANR
-278 EEAISLGIEQQSK
+278 EPAISLGIEQQSK

-300 IRRAMDEVMP
+300 VRAAIQDVMP
-310 SLPEGVEIGI
+310 SLPPGVEIGI

-331 MFEVLKALGFALTL
+331 MSEVIKALAFALTL

-362 PALTIPICVIAT
+362 PAVTIPICVIAT
-374 FSVMALFGY
+374 FAVMAVFGY

-415 EEGQPPLLAA
+415 EEGEPPLLAA
-425 VEGSKEIGF
+425 VEGSREIGF

-463 FGVAVAAAVTIS
+463 FGVAVAAAVAIS

-488 KIFKAGA
+488 KLFKAD
-495 QRGWFTTKIEKGF
+495 QKRGWLTTHVEAGF
-508 HRLSNGYR
+508 KRLGRFYR
-516 RVLAVVVPNPWP
+516 RLLGSIVPRPWAVLAV
-528 VLALALLVTVAAAG
+528 ALLVTVAAAG

-554 EDRGILF
+554 EDRGIFF

-573 YTEAYARQM
+573 YTEAYAQRM
-582 EEILMRYVER
+582 EEILMREVAT
-592 GDARR
+592 GDVRR

-606 GGGGGG
+606 GGGGG
-612 VDSARAIVL
+612 VDSARAVVL
-621 LEDWANRTLS
+621 LEDWGRRTRS
-631 AEELA
+631 ARQIADDVRAELEEL
-636 DEMRNDL
+636 
-643 GALPG
+643 PG
-648 AQVRVVTPGGLG
+648 VEVRVVTPAGLG

-684 DELMAAAEGIGGIRG
+684 DELMDAAEGVGGLSG
-699 LDSNYE
+699 LDSNYD
-705 ERQPQMRIVIDR
+705 ERQPQMRVVVDR

-724 VSLENIGRTLET
+724 VSLETIGRTLET
-736 MLGSRAVTTFIDRG
+736 MLGSRAVTTYIDRG
-750 REYRV
+750 REYDV

-768 DLSNIYV
+768 DLANIYV
-775 RSENTGRLVPLSNLV
+775 RSATSNRLVPLSNLV
-790 SIAERAGPSQLRRF
+790 SIVERAGPAELRRF
-804 DRLRSITLSG
+804 DRLRSITLTA
-814 GLEPGTSLG
+814 GLDSNASLG
-823 QALDEFETLAR
+823 QALDDFEALAR
-834 QILPPEIRISWDGES
+834 SILPPDVRISWDGES
-849 REFKESGQSLYITF
+849 REFKESGGSLYITF
-863 VMALLVVFLVLAAQ
+863 VMALVVMFLVLAAQ

-892 LAVTGALLGLWLYG
+892 LAITGALLGLWAYG
-906 ASINVYSQIG
+906 GSINVYSQIG

-937 LRDRGREFE
+937 LRDRGLEFN
-946 EALIEASAIRLR
+946 EAVIEAAAIRLR
-958 PVLMTSACTAIGALP
+958 PVLMTSTCTAIGALP
-973 LLLASGAG
+973 LLLATGAG

-996 ALTTLLTLFV
+996 ALTTFLTLFV

-1016 NTQSPGFVSKKLEK
+1016 NTRAPGHVTRKLEG
-1030 LRREAGP
+1030 LREERRG
-1037 DPRLPVPEPTGP
+1037 V
-1049 AARVGSDPT
+1049 

>member
-1 MKISELSVRRPVFAA
+1 MKISEISVRRPVFAA

-25 GLASAMKLAVREYPD
+25 GLASAMNLAVREYPD
-40 IDPPIVSIDVT
+40 IDPPIVSIDT
-51 YRGAS
+51 FYRGAS
-56 AEVMET
+56 AEVIET

-84 SRDERATVTLEFSL
+84 SRDERSSVTIEFSL

-113 GRVLSQLPPE
+113 GRVLAQLPPE

-129 AKLDSDTQPVMWLT
+129 AKADSDTQPVMWLT

-154 TDIAERMLVDRL
+154 TDIAERMLIDRF

-172 ARVQLG
+172 ARVQIG

-183 AMRVWLDREAM
+183 AMRVWMDRQAM
-194 AARGITSEDITQAL
+194 AARGITSEDITSAL

-221 SAQREFTLR
+221 STQREFTLR
-230 TRTGLV
+230 TRTGMT
-236 RPEDFAALVID
+236 RPEDFEALVVT

-273 ARANF
+273 ARANLVP
-278 EEAISLGIEQQSK
+278 AISLGIEQQSK

-300 IRRAMDEVMP
+300 IRAAIDEVMP
-310 SLPEGVEIGI
+310 SLPQGVEIGI

-331 MFEVLKALGFALTL
+331 MTEVVKALVFALTL

-353 LGNLRATLV
+353 LGNVRATLV

-394 LAIGLVVDDAIVV
+394 LAIGLVVDDAIIV

-425 VEGSKEIGF
+425 VEGSREIGF

-463 FGVAVAAAVTIS
+463 FGVAVAAAVAIS

-488 KIFKAGA
+488 KLFKEGE
-495 QRGWFTTKIEKGF
+495 QRGRFTQMIERGF
-508 HRLSNGYR
+508 KRLSGFYR
-516 RVLAVVVPNPWP
+516 RLLGSVVPRPWP
-528 VLALALLVTVAAAG
+528 VLAVALLVTVMAAG
-542 LFRALPSEYSPR
+542 LFRLLPSEYSPR
-554 EDRGILF
+554 EDRGIFF
-561 TVLTAPPGASLE
+561 TLITAPPGASLE
-573 YTEAYARQM
+573 YTETYARQM
-582 EEILMRYVER
+582 EEILMRYVES
-592 GDARR
+592 GEAHR

-606 GGGGGG
+606 GGGGGA
-612 VDSARAIVL
+612 VDNARAVVL
-621 LEDWANRTLS
+621 LEDWGKRERS
-631 AEELA
+631 VEQIAEQVRREL
-636 DEMRNDL
+636 ET
-643 GALPG
+643 LPG
-648 AQVRVVTPGGLG
+648 VQARVVTPAGLG

-684 DELMAAAEGIGGIRG
+684 DELMAAAEGVGGLRG

-705 ERQPQMRIVIDR
+705 ERQPQMRIVMDR

-755 ILQGLAEGRATPS
+755 ILQGLAEDRVTPT

-775 RSENTGRLVPLSNLV
+775 RSETSGQLVPLSNLV

-804 DRLRSITLSG
+804 DRLRAITITA
-814 GLEPGTSLG
+814 GLESTASLG
-823 QALDEFETLAR
+823 QALDEFEALAR
-834 QILPPEIRISWDGES
+834 SILPPDIRISWDGES
-849 REFKESGQSLYITF
+849 REFKESGGSLYATF
-863 VMALLVVFLVLAAQ
+863 IMALIVVFLVLAAQ

-892 LAVTGALLGLWLYG
+892 LAITGALLGLWAYG
-906 ASINVYSQIG
+906 GSINVYSQIG

-937 LRDRGREFE
+937 LRDRGMEFN
-946 EALIEASAIRLR
+946 EAVIEAAALRLR
-958 PVLMTSACTAIGALP
+958 PVLMTSTCTAIGALP

-996 ALTTLLTLFV
+996 ALTTVLTLFV

-1016 NTQSPGFVSKKLEK
+1016 NTKSPGHVTKKLEK
-1030 LRREAGP
+1030 LQAAAGG
-1037 DPRLPVPEPTGP
+1037 RPVES
-1049 AARVGSDPT
+1049 R

>member
-25 GLASAMKLAVREYPD
+25 GLASAMNLAVREYPD
-40 IDPPIVSIDVT
+40 IDPPIVSIDTT

-56 AEVMET
+56 AEVIET
-62 RVTQIIED
+62 RVTQVIED
-70 QVAGLEGIAKLTSS
+70 QVAGLEGITKLTST
-84 SRDERATVTLEFSL
+84 SRDERSSVTIEFSL

-113 GRVLSQLPPE
+113 GRVVSSLPAE

-129 AKLDSDTQPVMWLT
+129 AKSDSDTQPVMWLT

-154 TDIAERMLVDRL
+154 TDIAERVLVDRF

-172 ARVQLG
+172 ARVRLG

-194 AARGITSEDITQAL
+194 AARGVTSEDITAAL

-221 SAQREFTLR
+221 STQREFTLR
-230 TRTGLV
+230 TRTGLT
-236 RPEDFAALVID
+236 RPEDFAALVIQ
-247 RGSDGNFVR
+247 RGGDGNFVR
-256 LGDVAQVRIGAE
+256 LADVAEVRIGAE
-268 DERSI
+268 DERSV
-273 ARANF
+273 ARANQ
-278 EEAISLGIEQQSK
+278 EPAISLGIEQQSK
-291 ANTVEVSRG
+291 ANTVEVSKG
-300 IRRAMDEVMP
+300 IRAAMVDVMP
-310 SLPEGVEIGI
+310 SLPEGVEISI
-320 NFDRAAFIEAS
+320 NFDRADFIEAS
-331 MFEVLKALGFALTL
+331 MLEVVKALGFALSL

-415 EEGQPPLLAA
+415 EEGEPPLLAA
-425 VEGSKEIGF
+425 VNGSREIGF
-434 AVIATTL
+434 AVVATTL

-463 FGVAVAAAVTIS
+463 FGVAVAAAVAIS
-475 SLVALTLIPMLSS
+475 SIVALTLIPMLSS
-488 KIFKAGA
+488 KLFKANER
-495 QRGWFTTKIEKGF
+495 RGWLTTKIENGF
-508 HRLSNGYR
+508 KRIGNVYR
-516 RVLAVVVPNPWP
+516 RVLGGIVPRPWP
-528 VLALALLVTVAAAG
+528 TMAIALLVTVAAAG
-542 LFRALPSEYSPR
+542 LFRALPTEYAPR
-554 EDRGILF
+554 EDRGIFF
-561 TVLTAPPGASLE
+561 TLITAPPGASLE
-573 YTEAYARQM
+573 YTEAYARRM
-582 EEILMRYVER
+582 EAILMRYVES
-592 GDARR
+592 GEARR

-606 GGGGGG
+606 GGGGG

-621 LEDWANRTLS
+621 LEDWAKRERTV
-631 AEELA
+631 EEIA
-636 DEMRNDL
+636 DEVRKEMADF
-643 GALPG
+643 PG
-648 AQVRVVTPGGLG
+648 VQARVITPAGLG

-684 DELMAAAEGIGGIRG
+684 DDLMAAAEGLAGMRG
-699 LDSNYE
+699 LDSDYE
-705 ERQPQMRIVIDR
+705 ERQPQMRVVVDR

-724 VSLENIGRTLET
+724 VSLETIGRTLET
-736 MLGSRAVTTFIDRG
+736 MLGSRQVTTFIDRG
-750 REYRV
+750 REYNV
-755 ILQGLAEGRATPS
+755 ILQGQAEGRATPS

-775 RSENTGRLVPLSNLV
+775 RSATSGRLVPLSNLV
-790 SIAERAGPSQLRRF
+790 SIAERAGPAELRRF
-804 DRLRSITLSG
+804 DRLRSITVTA

-823 QALDEFETLAR
+823 EALDEFEALAR
-834 QILPPEIRISWDGES
+834 NILPPEIRIGWDGES
-849 REFKESGQSLYITF
+849 REFKESGSSLYITF
-863 VMALLVVFLVLAAQ
+863 VMALIVVFLVLAAQ

-892 LAVTGALLGLWLYG
+892 LAITGALLGLWAYG
-906 ASINVYSQIG
+906 GSINVYSQIG

-937 LRDRGREFE
+937 LRDRGLEFNQ
-946 EALIEASAIRLR
+946 AVIEAAAIRLR

-996 ALTTLLTLFV
+996 SLTTFLTLFV

-1016 NTQSPGFVSKKLEK
+1016 NTQSPGHVSKKLEK
-1030 LRREAGP
+1030 LRASEEGR
-1037 DPRLPVPEPTGP
+1037 P
-1049 AARVGSDPT
+1049 APSA

>member
-1 MKISELSVRRPVFAA
+1 MKISELSVRRPVFAT
-16 VLSMFLVLI
+16 VLSLFLVLI
-25 GLASAMKLAVREYPD
+25 GLASAMNLAVREYPD
-40 IDPPIVSIDVT
+40 IDPPIVSIDT
-51 YRGAS
+51 NYRGAS
-56 AEVMET
+56 AEVIET
-62 RVTQIIED
+62 RVTQLIED
-70 QVAGLEGIAKLTSS
+70 QVAGLEGIVKLTSN
-84 SRDERATVTLEFSL
+84 SRDGRSSVDIEFALS
-98 NRNVDEAANDVRDRV
+98 RNVDEAANDVRDRV

-123 ADPPQI
+123 ADPPRI
-129 AKLDSDTQPVMWLT
+129 AKSDSDTQPVMWLT

-154 TDIAERMLVDRL
+154 TDIAERMLIDRF

-172 ARVQLG
+172 ARVSLS
-178 GARRY
+178 GARRF
-183 AMRVWLDREAM
+183 AMRIWLDREAM
-194 AARGITSEDITQAL
+194 AARGVTAEDITAAL

-221 SAQREFTLR
+221 SSQREFTLR

-236 RPEDFAALVID
+236 RPDDFAALVID
-247 RGSDGNFVR
+247 RGGDGNFVR
-256 LGDVAQVRIGAE
+256 LGDVAEVRIGAE

-273 ARANF
+273 ARANL
-278 EEAISLGIEQQSK
+278 EPAISLGIEQQSK
-291 ANTVEVSRG
+291 ANTVDVSRG
-300 IRRAMDEVMP
+300 IRAAMEEVAP
-310 SLPEGVEIGI
+310 SLPDGVEIAI
-320 NFDRAAFIEAS
+320 NFDRATFIEAS
-331 MFEVLKALGFALTL
+331 MNEVLKALGFALTL

-353 LGNLRATLV
+353 LGNVRATLV
-362 PALTIPICVIAT
+362 PAVTIPICVIAT

-415 EEGQPPLLAA
+415 ENGEPPLLAA

-434 AVIATTL
+434 AVVATTL

-488 KIFKAGA
+488 KLFKSGQ
-495 QRGWFTTKIEKGF
+495 QRGWLTRHVEAGF
-508 HRLSNGYR
+508 QRMGRGYR
-516 RVLAVVVPNPWP
+516 RALGSIVPRPWAVI
-528 VLALALLVTVAAAG
+528 ALALLVTVAAAG
-542 LFRALPSEYSPR
+542 LFRILPSEYAPR
-554 EDRGILF
+554 EDRGIFF
-561 TVLTAPPGASLE
+561 TLITAPSGASIE
-573 YTEAYARQM
+573 YTEAYAERM
-582 EEILMRYVER
+582 EEILMRYVDNGE
-592 GDARR
+592 AHR

-606 GGGGGG
+606 GSGGG

-621 LEDWANRTLS
+621 LEDWSVRKRSVEEIAAEVRAELS
-631 AEELA
+631 Q
-636 DEMRNDL
+636 
-643 GALPG
+643 LPG
-648 AQVRVVTPGGLG
+648 VQARVITPAGLG

-671 LGGAEYAQLAAWR
+671 LGGAEYAELAAWR
-684 DELMAAAEGIGGIRG
+684 DELMAAAEGVGGLRG

-705 ERQPQMRIVIDR
+705 ERQPQMRVVVDR

-736 MLGSRAVTTFIDRG
+736 VLGSREVTTFIDRG
-750 REYRV
+750 REYNV

-775 RSENTGRLVPLSNLV
+775 RSATSGMLVPLGNLV
-790 SIAERAGPSQLRRF
+790 SITERAGPSQLRRF
-804 DRLRSITLSG
+804 DRLRSITISAS
-814 GLEPGTSLG
+814 LEPGASLG
-823 QALDEFETLAR
+823 ESLDTFEELAR
-834 QILPPEIRISWDGES
+834 SILPPDVRISWDGES
-849 REFKESGQSLYITF
+849 RELKESGGSLYTTF
-863 VMALLVVFLVLAAQ
+863 VMALIVVFLVLAAQ

-892 LAVTGALLGLWLYG
+892 LAITGALLGLWAYG
-906 ASINVYSQIG
+906 GSINVYSQIG

-937 LRDRGREFE
+937 LRDRGMAFE
-946 EALIEASAIRLR
+946 ESIIEAAAIRLR

-973 LLLASGAG
+973 LLLATGAG

-996 ALTTLLTLFV
+996 TLTTFLTLFV

-1016 NTQSPGFVSKKLEK
+1016 NSKSPGHVGKKLAS
-1030 LRREAGP
+1030 LRGQR
-1037 DPRLPVPEPTGP
+1037 
-1049 AARVGSDPT
+1049 AADNA

>member
-1 MKISELSVRRPVFAA
+1 MKISELSVRRPVFAT

-25 GLASAMKLAVREYPD
+25 GLASALNLAVREYPD
-40 IDPPIVSIDVT
+40 IDAPIVSIDTT

-56 AEVMET
+56 AEVIET
-62 RVTQIIED
+62 RVTQVIED
-70 QVAGLEGIAKLTSS
+70 QVAGLEGIVKLTST
-84 SRDERATVTLEFSL
+84 SRDERSTVTIEFSL
-98 NRNVDEAANDVRDRV
+98 NRNIDEAANDVRDRV
-113 GRVLSQLPPE
+113 GRVVGQLPAE
-123 ADPPQI
+123 ADPPRI
-129 AKLDSDTQPVMWLT
+129 AKSDSDTQAVMWLT

-172 ARVQLG
+172 ARVRLG

-183 AMRVWLDREAM
+183 AMRIWLDREAM
-194 AARGITSEDITQAL
+194 AARGITSEDITGAL

-221 SAQREFTLR
+221 SEQREFTLR
-230 TRTGLV
+230 TRTGLT
-236 RPEDFAALVID
+236 RPDDFAALVIQ
-247 RGSDGNFVR
+247 RGDDGNFVR

-273 ARANF
+273 ARANL
-278 EEAISLGIEQQSK
+278 EPAISLGIEQQSK

-300 IRRAMDEVMP
+300 VRAAIQDVGP
-310 SLPEGVEIGI
+310 SLPDGVQIGI
-320 NFDRAAFIEAS
+320 NFDRATFIEAS
-331 MFEVLKALGFALTL
+331 MSEVVKALGFALSL

-353 LGNLRATLV
+353 LGNVRATLV
-362 PALTIPICVIAT
+362 PAVTIPICIIAT

-415 EEGQPPLLAA
+415 EEGEPPLLAA
-425 VEGSKEIGF
+425 VNGSREIGF

-463 FGVAVAAAVTIS
+463 FGVAVAAAVGIS

-488 KIFKAGA
+488 KLFKANQ
-495 QRGWFTTKIEKGF
+495 QRGWLTRQVERGF
-508 HRLSNGYR
+508 KRLGYWYR
-516 RVLAVVVPNPWP
+516 RALSSIVPSPWATLAV
-528 VLALALLVTVAAAG
+528 ALLVTVAAAG
-542 LFRALPSEYSPR
+542 LFRALPSEYAPR
-554 EDRGILF
+554 EDRGIFF
-561 TVLTAPPGASLE
+561 TLITAPPGASLE
-573 YTEAYARQM
+573 YTESYAQRM
-582 EEILMRYVER
+582 EQVLMPYVES
-592 GDARR
+592 GEVRR

-606 GGGGGG
+606 GAGGG

-621 LEDWANRTLS
+621 LEDWAKRTRS
-631 AEELA
+631 VTEIA
-636 DEMRNDL
+636 DEVRAQL
-643 GALPG
+643 SELPG
-648 AQVRVVTPGGLG
+648 VQARVITPAGLG

-671 LGGAEYAQLAAWR
+671 LGGAEYAQLAAFA
-684 DELMAAAEGIGGIRG
+684 DELIEAAEGMAGLRG

-705 ERQPQMRIVIDR
+705 ERQPQMRVVVDR

-724 VSLENIGRTLET
+724 VSLENVGRTLET
-736 MLGSRAVTTFIDRG
+736 MLGSRSVTTYIDRG
-750 REYRV
+750 REYDV

-775 RSENTGRLVPLSNLV
+775 RSATSGRLVPLSNLV
-790 SIAERAGPSQLRRF
+790 SIVELAGPSQLRRF
-804 DRLRSITLSG
+804 DRLRSITIAG
-814 GLEPGTSLG
+814 GLESGASLG
-823 QALDEFETLAR
+823 QSLDEFEALAR
-834 QILPPEIRISWDGES
+834 SILPPEVRISWDGES
-849 REFKESGQSLYITF
+849 REFKESGGSLYATF
-863 VMALLVVFLVLAAQ
+863 VMALIVVFLVLAAQ

-892 LAVTGALLGLWLYG
+892 LAITGALLGLWAYG
-906 ASINVYSQIG
+906 GSINVYSQIG

-937 LRDRGREFE
+937 LRDRGMEFT
-946 EALIEASAIRLR
+946 EAVIEAAAIRLR

-996 ALTTLLTLFV
+996 ALTTVLTLFV

-1016 NTQSPGFVSKKLEK
+1016 NTKAPGHVTKRLEK
-1030 LRREAGP
+1030 LRTERG
-1037 DPRLPVPEPTGP
+1037 TG
-1049 AARVGSDPT
+1049 AA

>member
-25 GLASAMKLAVREYPD
+25 GLAAAMNLAVREYPD
-40 IDPPIVSIDVT
+40 IDPPIVSIDTT

-56 AEVMET
+56 AEVIET
-62 RVTQIIED
+62 RVTQVIED
-70 QVAGLEGIAKLTSS
+70 QVAGLEGIAKLTST
-84 SRDERATVTLEFSL
+84 SRDERSTVTIEFSL

-113 GRVLSQLPPE
+113 GRVVSSLPAE

-129 AKLDSDTQPVMWLT
+129 AKSDSDTQPVMWLT

-154 TDIAERMLVDRL
+154 TDIAERVLVDRF

-172 ARVQLG
+172 ARVRLG

-194 AARGITSEDITQAL
+194 AARGVTSEDITAAL

-221 SAQREFTLR
+221 STQREFTLR
-230 TRTGLV
+230 TRTGLT
-236 RPEDFAALVID
+236 RPEDFAALVIQ
-247 RGSDGNFVR
+247 RGGDGNFVR
-256 LGDVAQVRIGAE
+256 LADVAEVRIGAE
-268 DERSI
+268 DERSV
-273 ARANF
+273 ARANQVP
-278 EEAISLGIEQQSK
+278 AISLGIEQQSK
-291 ANTVEVSRG
+291 ANTVEVSKG
-300 IRRAMDEVMP
+300 IRAAMVDVLP

-320 NFDRAAFIEAS
+320 NFDRADFIEAS
-331 MFEVLKALGFALTL
+331 MLEVIKALGFALSL

-353 LGNLRATLV
+353 LGNVRATLV
-362 PALTIPICVIAT
+362 PAVTIPICVIAT

-415 EEGQPPLLAA
+415 EEGEPPLLAA
-425 VEGSKEIGF
+425 VNGSREIGF
-434 AVIATTL
+434 AVVATTL

-463 FGVAVAAAVTIS
+463 FGVAVAAAVGIS
-475 SLVALTLIPMLSS
+475 SIVALTLIPMLSS
-488 KIFKAGA
+488 KLFKANER
-495 QRGWFTTKIEKGF
+495 RGWLTTHVENGF
-508 HRLSNGYR
+508 KRLGNVYR
-516 RVLAVVVPNPWP
+516 RVLGAIVPRPWT
-528 VLALALLVTVAAAG
+528 VMALALLVTVAAAG
-542 LFRALPSEYSPR
+542 LFRALPSEYAPR
-554 EDRGILF
+554 EDRGIFF
-561 TVLTAPPGASLE
+561 TLITAPPGASLE
-573 YTEAYARQM
+573 YTEAYARRM
-582 EEILMRYVER
+582 EAILMRYVDNGE
-592 GDARR
+592 ARR
-597 VLLRVPGGW
+597 VLLRLPGGW
-606 GGGGGG
+606 GGGGG
-612 VDSARAIVL
+612 VDSARAVVL
-621 LEDWANRTLS
+621 LEDWAKRERTVEEI
-631 AEELA
+631 ADEVRGELA
-636 DEMRNDL
+636 DF
-643 GALPG
+643 PG
-648 AQVRVVTPGGLG
+648 VQARVITPAGLG

-684 DELMAAAEGIGGIRG
+684 DDLMAAAEGVAGLRG
-699 LDSNYE
+699 LDSDYK
-705 ERQPQMRIVIDR
+705 ERQPQMRVVVDR

-724 VSLENIGRTLET
+724 VSLENVGRTLET
-736 MLGSRAVTTFIDRG
+736 MLGSRQVTTFIDRG
-750 REYRV
+750 REYNV
-755 ILQGLAEGRATPS
+755 ILQGQAEGRATPS

-775 RSENTGRLVPLSNLV
+775 RSATSGQLVPLSNLV
-790 SIAERAGPSQLRRF
+790 SIAERAGPAELRRF
-804 DRLRSITLSG
+804 DRLRSITVTA

-823 QALDEFETLAR
+823 QALDEFEALAR
-834 QILPPEIRISWDGES
+834 SILPPEIRIGWDGES
-849 REFKESGQSLYITF
+849 REFKDSGSSLYVTF
-863 VMALLVVFLVLAAQ
+863 VMALIVVFLVLAAQ

-892 LAVTGALLGLWLYG
+892 LAITGALLGLWAYG
-906 ASINVYSQIG
+906 GSINVYSQIG

-937 LRDRGREFE
+937 LRDRGMEFNQ
-946 EALIEASAIRLR
+946 AVIEAAAIRLR

-996 ALTTLLTLFV
+996 TLTTFLTLFV

-1016 NTQSPGFVSKKLEK
+1016 NTRSPGYVAKKLEK
-1030 LRREAGP
+1030 LRAGEA
-1037 DPRLPVPEPTGP
+1037 PEP
-1049 AARVGSDPT
+1049 S

>member
-1 MKISELSVRRPVFAA
+1 M
-16 VLSMFLVLI
+16 
-25 GLASAMKLAVREYPD
+25 REYPD
-40 IDPPIVSIDVT
+40 IDPPIVSIDT
-51 YRGAS
+51 NYRGAS
-56 AEVMET
+56 AEVIET
-62 RVTQIIED
+62 RVTQLIED
-70 QVAGLEGIAKLTSS
+70 QVAGLEGIVKLTSN
-84 SRDERATVTLEFSL
+84 SRDGRSSVDIEFALS
-98 NRNVDEAANDVRDRV
+98 RNVDEAANDVRDRV

-123 ADPPQI
+123 ADPPRI
-129 AKLDSDTQPVMWLT
+129 AKSDSDTRPVMWLT

-154 TDIAERMLVDRL
+154 TDIAERMLIDRF

-172 ARVQLG
+172 ARVSLS

-183 AMRVWLDREAM
+183 AMRIWLDREAM
-194 AARGITSEDITQAL
+194 AARGVTAEDITAAL

-221 SAQREFTLR
+221 SSQREFTLR

-236 RPEDFAALVID
+236 RPDDFAALVID
-247 RGSDGNFVR
+247 RGGDGNFVR
-256 LGDVAQVRIGAE
+256 LGDVAEVRIGAE

-273 ARANF
+273 ARANL
-278 EEAISLGIEQQSK
+278 EPAISLGIEQQSK
-291 ANTVEVSRG
+291 ANTVDVSRG
-300 IRRAMDEVMP
+300 IRAAMEEVAP
-310 SLPEGVEIGI
+310 SLPDGVRIAI
-320 NFDRAAFIEAS
+320 NFDRATFIEAS
-331 MFEVLKALGFALTL
+331 MNEVLKALGFALTL

-353 LGNLRATLV
+353 LGNVRATLV
-362 PALTIPICVIAT
+362 PAVTIPICVIAT

-415 EEGQPPLLAA
+415 ENGEPPLLAA

-434 AVIATTL
+434 AVVATTL

-463 FGVAVAAAVTIS
+463 FGVAVAAAVAIS

-488 KIFKAGA
+488 KLFKSG
-495 QRGWFTTKIEKGF
+495 QKRGWLTRHVESGF
-508 HRLSNGYR
+508 QRMGRGYR
-516 RVLAVVVPNPWP
+516 RALGAIVPHPWAVI
-528 VLALALLVTVAAAG
+528 ALALLVTVAAAG
-542 LFRALPSEYSPR
+542 LFRILPSEYAPR
-554 EDRGILF
+554 EDRGIFF
-561 TVLTAPPGASLE
+561 TLITAPSGASIE
-573 YTEAYARQM
+573 YTEAYAERM
-582 EEILMRYVER
+582 EEILMRYVDNGE
-592 GDARR
+592 AHR

-606 GGGGGG
+606 GSGGG

-621 LEDWANRTLS
+621 LEDWSVRKRSVEEIAAEVRAELS
-631 AEELA
+631 Q
-636 DEMRNDL
+636 
-643 GALPG
+643 LPG
-648 AQVRVVTPGGLG
+648 VQARVITPAGLG

-671 LGGAEYAQLAAWR
+671 LGGAEYAELAAWR
-684 DELMAAAEGIGGIRG
+684 DELMAAAEGVGGLRG

-705 ERQPQMRIVIDR
+705 ERQPQMRVVVDR

-736 MLGSRAVTTFIDRG
+736 VLGSREVTTFIDRG
-750 REYRV
+750 REYNV

-775 RSENTGRLVPLSNLV
+775 RSATSGMLVPLGNLV
-790 SIAERAGPSQLRRF
+790 SITERAGPSQLRRF
-804 DRLRSITLSG
+804 DRLRSITISG
-814 GLEPGTSLG
+814 GLEPGASLG
-823 QALDEFETLAR
+823 ESLDTFEELAR
-834 QILPPEIRISWDGES
+834 SILPPDVRISWDGES
-849 REFKESGQSLYITF
+849 RELKESGGSLYTTF
-863 VMALLVVFLVLAAQ
+863 VMALIVVFLVLAAQ

-892 LAVTGALLGLWLYG
+892 LAITGALLGLWAYG
-906 ASINVYSQIG
+906 GSINVYSQIG

-937 LRDRGREFE
+937 LRDRGMAFE
-946 EALIEASAIRLR
+946 ESIIEAAAIRLR

-973 LLLASGAG
+973 LLLATGAG

-996 ALTTLLTLFV
+996 TLTTFLTLFV

-1016 NTQSPGFVSKKLEK
+1016 NSKSPGHVGKKLAS
-1030 LRREAGP
+1030 LRGQR
-1037 DPRLPVPEPTGP
+1037 
-1049 AARVGSDPT
+1049 AADNA